1 VQAYAQAAK
10 AHGVTV
16 VLNAAPAQALP
27 AALLSLV
34 DILIVNEGELAALTS
49 SQAKLEDQLAQLQ
62 VPCVVVTLGGEG
74 CLASVDG
81 QLMRQGAF
89 RVNVIDT
96 TAAGDTF
103 CGALVAALSQKADM
117 PTALRSASAAAALA
131 CTALGAQTSIPAAAQ
146 VAQLM
151 QQSDQ

>member
-1 VQAYAQAAK
+1 
-10 AHGVTV
+10 V

-74 CLASVDG
+74 CLATVDG

-146 VAQLM
+146 VVQLM